1 MDEAEF
7 QNVITFEHSNM
18 KHFFLLPLLKSQNL
32 SLPFAFDSGS
42 KLILRVKKKKTKNE
56 TRGNYKCNNVIQF
69 SRFLKSFSSPVST
82 KNMSVFLSKKTIYVD
97 EKERKMCFE
106 RLTVMI

>member
-42 KLILRVKKKKTKNE
+42 KLILRVKKKKQKMKQEE
-56 TRGNYKCNNVIQF
+56 TTNVTM
-69 SRFLKSFSSPVST
+69 SFNSAD
-82 KNMSVFLSKKTIYVD
+82 F
-97 EKERKMCFE
+97 
-106 RLTVMI
+106 